1 MSYGLGYIP
10 SPVDDRDAIMN
21 MQHEAVP
28 DEYKVNNV
36 DSVVDQG
43 SSPICAAVSLAE
55 ILNWR
60 KSIRAIK
67 RPAKISPYDI
77 YDLREDKDQDGM
89 VLRDAIKSIKN
100 VGVDGGKINSYAR
113 IIDPV
118 SAKVALMLNGPL
130 VIGLYCYNYGNRFWQ
145 GQGQNLGGHA
155 VILTGWDKAGFV
167 LQNSWGTGWGR
178 SGVETFP
185 FEDWRYMLECWT
197 IVS

>member
-1 MSYGLGYIP
+1 
-10 SPVDDRDAIMN
+10 
-21 MQHEAVP
+21 
-28 DEYKVNNV
+28 
-36 DSVVDQG
+36 
-43 SSPICAAVSLAE
+43 
-55 ILNWR
+55 
-60 KSIRAIK
+60 
-67 RPAKISPYDI
+67 
-77 YDLREDKDQDGM
+77 M

-100 VGVDGGKINSYAR
+100 VGVDGEKINSYAR

-185 FEDWRYMLECWT
+185 FEKFLSTSSCESRCGVFRTRSSIGKSNWLITRRLSVQARPGPQLD
-197 IVS
+197 

>member
-1 MSYGLGYIP
+1 M
-10 SPVDDRDAIMN
+10 
-21 MQHEAVP
+21 
-28 DEYKVNNV
+28 
-36 DSVVDQG
+36 DQG

-60 KSIRAIK
+60 KAIKDIK

-100 VGVDGGKINSYAR
+100 VGVDGEKINSYAR

-185 FEDWRYMLECWT
+185 FDDWCYMLECWT

>member
-10 SPVDDRDAIMN
+10 SPADDRDAIMN

-28 DEYKVNNV
+28 DEYKINNV

-43 SSPICAAVSLAE
+43 SSPICAAISLAE

-60 KSIRAIK
+60 KSIRDVK

-77 YDLREDKDQDGM
+77 YDLREDKGQDGM

-100 VGVDGGKINSYAR
+100 VGVDGEKINSYAR

-118 SAKVALMLNGPL
+118 SAK
-130 VIGLYCYNYGNRFWQ
+130 
-145 GQGQNLGGHA
+145 
-155 VILTGWDKAGFV
+155 
-167 LQNSWGTGWGR
+167 
-178 SGVETFP
+178 SGVDVE
-185 FEDWRYMLECWT
+185 WASGYRSVLL
-197 IVS
+197 

>member
-1 MSYGLGYIP
+1 MEYGLGYIP
-10 SPVDDRDAIMN
+10 SPADDRDAIMN

-28 DEYKVNNV
+28 DEYKINDV

-100 VGVDGGKINSYAR
+100 VGVDGEKINSYAR
-113 IIDPV
+113 IIDLV

-145 GQGQNLGGHA
+145 GQGHNLGGHA

-185 FEDWRYMLECWT
+185 FED
-197 IVS
+197 